1 MIGRT
6 HGVHAEPT
14 TFGAKVALWCL
25 QADRD
30 RSRLRAARQA
40 VAVCKLSGAVGT
52 YSNIDPSVERY
63 VAGRLG
69 LTPVPA
75 TQVIA
80 RDRHAEF
87 LWVCAS
93 IGSTAELV
101 AVELRHLQRT
111 EVREVEEG
119 FKAGQK
125 GSSAM
130 PHKRNPIS
138 AETISG
144 LSRVLRGNL
153 QAGMQNIALWH
164 ERDIS
169 HSSVE
174 RIVLPDSSMLA
185 HYVVRRLTRLLAG
198 LQVFP
203 ERMRQNLD
211 ASHGL
216 VFSQPV
222 LLTLVQSGLTRD
234 DAYRM
239 VQEAAMESWRDGVP
253 FRGLVERDCRAV
265 IEPAALDEAFDL
277 SRSLRNIGAVFEA
290 LDAVG

>member
-6 HGVHAEPT
+6 HGIHAEPT
-14 TFGAKVALWCL
+14 TFGVKVALWAL
-25 QADRD
+25 QVDRD
-30 RSRLRAARQA
+30 RTRLLAARDS

-52 YSNIDPSVERY
+52 YSNIDPAVERY
-63 VAGRLG
+63 VAAALG

-80 RDRHAEF
+80 RDRHAEY
-87 LWVCAS
+87 LYACAS
-93 IGSTAELV
+93 IGSTMELI

-111 EVREVEEG
+111 EVSEVQEG
-119 FKAGQK
+119 FKVGQK

-153 QAGMQNIALWH
+153 QAGMQDIALWH

-174 RIVLPDSSMLA
+174 RVVLPDSS
-185 HYVVRRLTRLLAG
+185 LLAYYVLRRMDRLVGG

-203 ERMRQNLD
+203 ERMLENLN

-222 LLTLVQSGLTRD
+222 LLALVQAGMSRD
-234 DAYRM
+234 AAYRV
-239 VQEAAMESWRDGVP
+239 VQENAARAWAERRSFRDLLASDERVTVP
-253 FRGLVERDCRAV
+253 
-265 IEPAALDEAFDL
+265 LDEAFDL
-277 SRSLRNIGAVFEA
+277 GRSVREAGRAVDA
-290 LDAVG
+290 LDALT